1 MAADDVEASSHCR
14 PIQPAR
20 VLARLAEP
28 LGSAGRAAGCAIIT
42 AVSDPADDLGHTATA
57 AASATPGPADP
68 VGATLGRYR
77 LERELGSGA
86 MGVVHAAFDP
96 DLERRIALKVLRVV
110 APTTEAK
117 DRLMREARAMARL
130 SHANVVTVHEVGT
143 AGGRDYVA
151 MELIHGEPLAEWL
164 RSSRRRPEAII
175 DAFVAAGRGLAA
187 AHAAGIVHR
196 DFKPHNVLRSREGR
210 IVVTDFGLAREA
222 EGALPVAI
230 DATLPVGTHASTATS
245 TPSSLAGLTMT
256 GALLGTPAYMAPEQW
271 SGGAVTPATDQFAYC
286 VALWE
291 ALGGERPY
299 RGPTFEDLRA
309 QVARGPAALDAS
321 KLPRR
326 VRGILRRGLDPA
338 PGQRW
343 PSMDA
348 LLAQLVRAQRRPG
361 VALAIAGAAVVAAA
375 VLIVAMRGGDTPVA
389 ACEPPARDVTTVWS
403 PAIAADLR
411 VKASEAHAAVL
422 DAAFRDWQ
430 AARAKACTAPPQV
443 KQVQLQC
450 LDGALGRFDALRQA
464 YARVPGAAA
473 EGIQAQLIDP
483 EICRKPVAADVPRL
497 TLAPTPDVL
506 AAYELSARSE
516 TDDKPSD
523 AELAALGEKPNVD
536 PCARVIA
543 TLAFDATSKDT
554 PRARSLSSDAVS
566 AVDQCGDE
574 RLRADLLIQE
584 ISYQR
589 EVPVI
594 GPKGEAAIK
603 QAQVAARRVM
613 QPDVEAALA
622 AKIIDVARQRE
633 GGGEAF
639 RLVETEIAGYGARGL
654 HVRQVRAVITR
665 NNLRLGRAE
674 PGDLDAIIA
683 DARTWRSIAAAAR
696 KPDLAASL
704 DDQAAAARF
713 WLGDVAG
720 GHAELLRLWRAR
732 PHTERASGTREVH
745 GEVVDERGR
754 PVAGASVAVASLLG
768 ATSFGIGWP
777 AFDFDGSLQ
786 ITTTDDAGRFA
797 ITGPVQLG
805 AIAAQLADRRSK
817 PSAIADQVRLVLAPT
832 RSVSGKVDLKGMAH
846 TRLAVACLEVGD
858 PTGRF
863 HMVAPVAADGSFA
876 IAGVTL
882 GAVRVGV
889 LVKSSEA
896 MGAQIEFQLRPA
908 SPAPITDL
916 QLSLASST
924 RIVDVV
930 VRSAVAS
937 ALEGAQVVVVSG
949 KPQIRN
955 VGDLVR
961 LQTSGVQARL
971 AKPVVREQAPRPVL
985 DKLRS
990 GDLVAHV
997 EHVALGEITVCAFA
1011 FTGDLLDPQVQKR
1024 MQDHVS
1030 ELALRCEQIGP
1041 DTAVVVV
1048 SVPPQQ
1054 RFD

>member
-1 MAADDVEASSHCR
+1 MPIAQATAVRREMSPEGTGASHAAPVR
-14 PIQPAR
+14 YRR
-20 VLARLAEP
+20 VVGSDREQELAR
-28 LGSAGRAAGCAIIT
+28 
-42 AVSDPADDLGHTATA
+42 TATA
-57 AASATPGPADP
+57 PGSSTGTREDAAA

-96 DLERRIALKVLRVV
+96 DLERRIALKVLRVAV
-110 APTTEAK
+110 PTTEAK

-130 SHANVVTVHEVGT
+130 SHPNVVTVHEVGT
-143 AGGRDYVA
+143 AGGRDFVA
-151 MELIHGEPLAEWL
+151 MELIHGEPLAEWVRATR
-164 RSSRRRPEAII
+164 RSPEAII

-196 DFKPHNVLRSREGR
+196 DFKPHNVLRSRDGR

-222 EGALPVAI
+222 QGALPAAI
-230 DATLPVGTHASTATS
+230 EATLPVGMPATAITS

-348 LLAQLVRAQRRPG
+348 LLARLVRAQRRPG
-361 VALAIAGAAVVAAA
+361 VALVIAGAGAAVVAAVVLVVA
-375 VLIVAMRGGDTPVA
+375 VRGGDTPVA

-422 DAAFRDWQ
+422 DAAYRDWQ
-430 AARAKACTAPPQV
+430 AARAKACAAPPQV
-443 KQVQLQC
+443 KQAQLQC

-483 EICRKPVAADVPRL
+483 EICRMPVAADVPRL

-506 AAYELSARSE
+506 AAYELYARSE
-516 TDDKPSD
+516 TDDKPRD

-574 RLRADLLIQE
+574 RLRADLLIQA

-603 QAQVAARRVM
+603 QAQVAAKRVM

-639 RLVETEIAGYGARGL
+639 RLVEAEIAGYGARGL
-654 HVRQVRAVITR
+654 HVRQARAVITR

-683 DARTWRSIAAAAR
+683 DARTWRSIATADH

-713 WLGDVAG
+713 WLGDVAV

-732 PHTERASGTREVH
+732 PRPERTSGTREVH

-777 AFDFDGSLQ
+777 PFDFDGSLQ
-786 ITTTDDAGRFA
+786 ITTTDDAGHFA
-797 ITGPVQLG
+797 ITGPVQMG

-817 PSAIADQVRLVLAPT
+817 PSAIADHVRLVLAPT

-846 TRLAVACLEVGD
+846 TRLVVACLEAGD

-896 MGAQIEFQLRPA
+896 MGAQLEFQLRPA

-916 QLSLASST
+916 QLGLASST

-937 ALEGAQVVVVSG
+937 SLEGAQVVVVSG

-971 AKPVVREQAPRPVL
+971 AKPVVREQAPKPVL

-1024 MQDHVS
+1024 MQDHVA
-1030 ELALRCEQIGP
+1030 ELALKCEPVGP
-1041 DTAVVVV
+1041 DTTVVVIR
-1048 SVPPQQ
+1048 VPPQQ